1 MDNRPDGSAKL
12 PAVVPE
18 RPRRRSRLHA
28 ATTAVGTACVL
39 GTTTA
44 AGVAGTMPTAAHAS
58 IATAARAGS
67 VWPSR
72 PAATSA
78 RGSVHA
84 LAALAPPASMPVAAS
99 GPSHATSG
107 GS

>member
-1 MDNRPDGSAKL
+1 MDNRPDASAKL

-39 GTTTA
+39 GTTSA
-44 AGVAGTMPTAAHAS
+44 AGVAAAMPTAAHAS
-58 IATAARAGS
+58 IAPTARAGS
-67 VWPSR
+67 ARPSR
-72 PAATSA
+72 SAGTSA
-78 RGSVHA
+78 RGGVHA